1 MKNEKPSAAKTPS
14 GRTRGSIDS
23 AALASP
29 ASRLRPFARSLPM
42 QLMKARELVM
52 QHFRPHLNEHDLT
65 DQQWRIIRALAE
77 GDALEI
83 GDLGERCCIHP
94 ASLSR
99 ILPKLDAAGLTC
111 RRAKDDDKR
120 RMIISITPQGRRL
133 FNSIAPGSD
142 AIYAAVARKLGVRRL
157 QDAHRVLDEVIEA
170 LSEKSANGRSG
181 GAR

>member
-1 MKNEKPSAAKTPS
+1 MKNEKTAAGKPVS
-14 GRTRGSIDS
+14 GRARSTTD
-23 AALASP
+23 SP
-29 ASRLRPFARSLPM
+29 ALPSPVMRLRPFARSLPM

-77 GDALEI
+77 REALEI

-111 RRAKDDDKR
+111 RRANDGDKR
-120 RMIISITPQGRRL
+120 RMMISITPQGRRL

-142 AIYAAVARKLGVRRL
+142 AIYADVARKLGSKRL
-157 QDAHRVLDEVIEA
+157 HDAHRILDDLIEA
-170 LSEKSANGRSG
+170 LSKKKTHSRIGREQ
-181 GAR
+181 